1 MTKEHRFCVKC
12 GKAIPIDVRFC
23 PYCGTEQPTYQDSS
37 SEPDSEVEPTSE
49 TDAGSAS
56 ESSVSSDSETTVNS
70 ESGPVISPV
79 TNTAHPDKPG
89 LVKSFKRG
97 FKDMF
102 TISGR
107 MSRADFWWQ
116 FLALFIIDFIVSFP
130 LASTLE
136 HVSLGAVNGWLLLL
150 FLISLIFTL
159 TSVMYLTSEI
169 RRLHDTNRSGHFL
182 WLILIPFFGTI
193 IAIVM
198 FVQPAN
204 ALGKRFDTKKVVK
217 PWQKKWWTWTIL
229 IVGSLLMTAM
239 MRPIAEYT
247 GDMPLAQDSSTQ
259 PAARDDA
266 STDDTDDESDSSSSD
281 RIKLGDGSIDIAD
294 KQDFTT
300 DYSEDW
306 AQSTFAIDKVTLYKT
321 DGVYTQGSGKDKSD
335 FNGVVKVHMSIDA
348 GRDISAYPTQAT
360 LSTDDG
366 QQVDVDSLDSDDFDG
381 DLNSGT
387 QSDGDLYFLLPTLDD
402 VSDLSSIR
410 LKWDASYDTDD
421 YDDDN
426 DFKNFDATINLS

>member
-1 MTKEHRFCVKC
+1 
-12 GKAIPIDVRFC
+12 
-23 PYCGTEQPTYQDSS
+23 
-37 SEPDSEVEPTSE
+37 
-49 TDAGSAS
+49 
-56 ESSVSSDSETTVNS
+56 
-70 ESGPVISPV
+70 
-79 TNTAHPDKPG
+79 
-89 LVKSFKRG
+89 
-97 FKDMF
+97 MF

-136 HVSLGAVNGWLLLL
+136 HVSLGVMNGWLLFL
-150 FLISLIFTL
+150 FLISLILAL
-159 TSVMYLTSEI
+159 TSVMYFTSEI
-169 RRLHDTNRSGHFL
+169 RRLHDTSRSGHFL

-204 ALGKRFDTKKVVK
+204 DLGERFDTKKVIK
-217 PWQKKWWTWTIL
+217 PWQRKWWTWTIL
-229 IVGSLLMTAM
+229 VVGALLMTAM

-247 GDMPLAQDSSTQ
+247 NDIPLTQDSASRSATS
-259 PAARDDA
+259 DNA
-266 STDDTDDESDSSSSD
+266 STDDNDDESDSSSSD
-281 RIKLGDGSIDIAD
+281 SIELGDDSIDIAD
-294 KQDFTT
+294 QQDFTS

-306 AQSTFAIDKVTLYKT
+306 AKSTFAIDKVTLYKT

-387 QSDGDLYFLLPTLDD
+387 KSDGNLYFLLPTLDK

-410 LKWDASYDTDD
+410 LKWDANYETDD

-426 DFKNFDATINLS
+426 DFKSFDATINLS